1 MWTASVCRHLDTVSS
16 SGIWSRL
23 TGPVAYS
30 RVERRPDDGNI
41 KQLRRRRQALGMLEV
56 REAPYA
62 SIWPL
67 KPERKKNISRVSLIP
82 QRAYLRAWEISGSAS
97 TGPHPCIA
105 PPAARSRHPVG
116 GELEVS
122 ERVILHWEVKEG
134 QWGM

>member
-1 MWTASVCRHLDTVSS
+1 MWTASVCRHLGTVSPH
-16 SGIWSRL
+16 GIWSRL

-41 KQLRRRRQALGMLEV
+41 KQLRRGRQALGMLEV
-56 REAPYA
+56 CEAPYA

-67 KPERKKNISRVSLIP
+67 KPEREKKNISRVSLIP
-82 QRAYLRAWEISGSAS
+82 QRAYLRAWEIPGSAS

-105 PPAARSRHPVG
+105 PLAARSRHHIG

-122 ERVILHWEVKEG
+122 E
-134 QWGM
+134 